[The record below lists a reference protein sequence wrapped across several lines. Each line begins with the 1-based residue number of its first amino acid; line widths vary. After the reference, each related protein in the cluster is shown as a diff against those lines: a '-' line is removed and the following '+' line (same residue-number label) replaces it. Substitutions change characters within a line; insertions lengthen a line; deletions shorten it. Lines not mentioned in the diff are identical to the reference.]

1 MHKITYGEGLLSQL
15 LNNLSDE
22 RFYAYAE
29 PRIDNLVKNSRYPDF
44 VLVDKEK
51 GILCIE
57 VKDWKRMEAEDQ
69 RTFSIFSENGNRRI
83 EDNPYE
89 TAREYTFRL
98 KDKFLERRELVD
110 ERTGKRRLIFP
121 VEPLVVLTHQPQST
135 IDKLIQAG
143 IFSEG
148 QVITSEYLNGT
159 KSIYEFMKKVR
170 WTFKL
175 DKPLNNLQ
183 IEAIQK
189 TLAILEIRKRRQLD
203 KTEAKVGM
211 ITKDQEYIIWSPIPY
226 LEKGYKSAL
235 VRGVAGSGKTIVLT
249 KKANLLSQLRPDLKI
264 LVTVF
269 NKDLSEKVKEQVA
282 KTRNIEVYQYFEL
295 VKIILGD
302 EYPQYW
308 EYRGQKD
315 PRSVKNWCGEYLG
328 DSEAV
333 GSLPLEFIAQ
343 EISRRK
349 ELQLITKQ
357 QYVNDLNYRCSDLT
371 DSDIDEID
379 SAYELYIEYQ
389 NTQKEAGNDYRDYED
404 TSVLAARRV
413 ISPKCNFRKKYDI
426 IMVDEG
432 QDFSSIMTNIL
443 KSMLKVGGYLFI
455 CDDPLQTLWR
465 DYDIQAR
472 GLENS
477 IRYYLN
483 LPLRTTKEIAE
494 LAQSLFEF
502 IPDIRSYHDNEL
514 YPAPTDDL
522 ESGDPPKIIE
532 FSSAEEE
539 LSYVYSFTASE
550 LKSNDPNE
558 YRVAIIT
565 PKNDSEIGE
574 KVSSMGCYYGHF
586 NIIKGLEFET
596 VVICRLDEVFYN
608 KWNSRGIMR
617 RMQYRKL
624 FVAITRARKKLI
636 LTYSRPIPS
645 FLETILDYGEFDIF
659 A

>member
-1 MHKITYGEGLLSQL
+1 MHQITYGEGLLSQL
-15 LNNLSDE
+15 LKNLPSE

-44 VLVDKEK
+44 VLVDREK

-69 RTFSIFSENGNRRI
+69 RTFSILGKNGNRWI

-121 VEPLVVLTHQPQST
+121 IEPLVVLTHQSQST
-135 IDKLIQAG
+135 LDKLIEAG

-148 QVITSEYLNGT
+148 QVITSEYLSGV
-159 KSIYEFMKKVR
+159 KSVYEFMKKIR
-170 WTFKL
+170 WTFKI
-175 DKPLNNLQ
+175 DKPLNTSQ
-183 IEAIQK
+183 IEVIQK
-189 TLAILEIRKRRQLD
+189 TLAILEIRKKSKLGD
-203 KTEAKVGM
+203 TESKIGM

-249 KKANLLSQLRPDLKI
+249 KKANLLSELRPDLRI

-269 NKDLSEKVKEQVA
+269 NKDLSVKVKEKIA
-282 KTRNIEVYQYFEL
+282 KTKNIEVYQYFEL
-295 VKIILGD
+295 VKMILGD

-315 PRSVKNWCGEYLG
+315 PRSVKSWCGEYLG
-328 DSEAV
+328 DSESD
-333 GSLPLEFIAQ
+333 GSLPVEFISQ

-349 ELQLITKQ
+349 ELKLMTKQ
-357 QYVNDLNYRCSDLT
+357 QYINDLNYRCSDLT

-389 NTQKEAGNDYRDYED
+389 NSEKDAGNDYRDYED
-404 TSVLAARRV
+404 TSILASRKV

-443 KSMLKVGGYLFI
+443 RSMLKVGGYLFI

-483 LPLRTTKEIAE
+483 LPLRTTKEIAN

-514 YPAPTDDL
+514 YPAPTEDL
-522 ESGDPPKIIE
+522 QSGALPRIIE
-532 FSSAEEE
+532 FRSTEAE
-539 LSYVYSFTASE
+539 LDYVYSFVSDK
-550 LKSNDPNE
+550 LKSVDSNE
-558 YRVAIIT
+558 HRIAIIT
-565 PKNDSEIGE
+565 PTNDAEISGRAA
-574 KVSSMGCYYGHF
+574 SMGCYYGHF
-586 NIIKGLEFET
+586 NIIKGLEFES
-596 VVICRLDEVFYN
+596 VVICKLDDVFYN
-608 KWNSRGIMR
+608 KWNNRGIMR

-624 FVAITRARKKLI
+624 FVAITRSRKELMM
-636 LTYSRPIPS
+636 TYSSPIPD
-645 FLETILDYGEFDIF
+645 FLETILDYGDFELRK
-659 A
+659 